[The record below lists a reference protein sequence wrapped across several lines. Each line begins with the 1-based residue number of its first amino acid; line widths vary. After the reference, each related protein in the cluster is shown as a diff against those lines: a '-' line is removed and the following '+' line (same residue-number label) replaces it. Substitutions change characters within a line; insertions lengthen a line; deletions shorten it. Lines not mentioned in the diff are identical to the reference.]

1 MRILKPNKKYLFIG
15 SIFFIL
21 FCYYFYPEPSLPS
34 SIQIDR
40 IEVDK
45 SEHRMSVFSKGELIK
60 NYHVSLGR
68 GVYGIHEKGWDN
80 ITPTGTFFID
90 TKFTES
96 SFHKALTISYGNQVE
111 IHGAK
116 NGLGFIGKFHRLIDW
131 TRGCIAVTNTEVDE
145 LYKAIPAGTPITIQ
159 E

>member
-1 MRILKPNKKYLFIG
+1 
-15 SIFFIL
+15 
-21 FCYYFYPEPSLPS
+21 
-34 SIQIDR
+34 
-40 IEVDK
+40 
-45 SEHRMSVFSKGELIK
+45 MSVFSKGEAIK

-68 GVYGIHEKGWDN
+68 GVYGIHDKHWDN
-80 ITPTGTFFID
+80 VTPTGTFFID

-131 TRGCIAVTNTEVDE
+131 TQGCIALTNTEMDE
-145 LYKAIPAGTPITIQ
+145 LYKAVPIGTTITIQ